1 MTQKSLI
8 LATMILLL
16 ITLSTIA
23 NGQNKVS
30 LTSGGFI
37 VVGGESPG
45 TPLST
50 EAPGGRPVAAQI
62 HFGDVSPAANGSR
75 RIVKLPIQ
83 ISAKVNYKVE
93 FQRFSLND
101 NSVKPSDIGFGIT
114 NIRQQKTG
122 SNRPIN
128 INAGKF
134 LNDPAS
140 SPIINGKP
148 RFATT
153 LNDIGESPTLILSG
167 TPTNKLNEEDEDD
180 RHESEGATTI
190 LVDLV
195 FVLSAQYYDPNK
207 PFNLRL
213 NMTISPR

>member
-1 MTQKSLI
+1 MKKSLI

-16 ITLSTIA
+16 MALSTIA

-37 VVGGESPG
+37 IVGGESPG

-50 EAPGGRPVAAQI
+50 EAPAGRPVAAQI

-75 RIVKLPIQ
+75 RIVVKLPIQ

-114 NIRQQKTG
+114 NIRQQKPG
-122 SNRPIN
+122 SNRAIN

-167 TPTNKLNEEDEDD
+167 TPTTKLNEEDEDD
-180 RHESEGATTI
+180 KDESEGETTI